1 MVMMMMMMM
10 MMMMTNN
17 GDIIESDAN
26 SDYDAIS
33 GYAAIHNEVIRIRV
47 VNDRRMW
54 RKVDIISLSRE

>member
-1 MVMMMMMMM
+1 
-10 MMMMTNN
+10 MTNN